1 MLRLAVEELSWRG
14 KLPRTL
20 EVGPT
25 HLCALTS
32 QGERQ
37 STWSLADLLDIGVLR
52 DRLALRVP
60 CACGTCSRRLVYQT
74 SGEHEC
80 KALATLLR
88 EAQQRPGGTRAF
100 VSAMRDAMGAA

>member
-1 MLRLAVEELSWRG
+1 MLRISVEELSWRG
-14 KLPRTL
+14 TLPRTL
-20 EVGPT
+20 EVGPS

-37 STWSLADLLDIGVLR
+37 RTWPLADLLDIGVLR

-60 CACGTCSRRLVYQT
+60 CACGTFSRTLTYQT
-74 SGEHEC
+74 SGESEC
-80 KALATLLR
+80 EALATLLR
-88 EAQQRPGGTRAF
+88 EAQQRPGGSRAF